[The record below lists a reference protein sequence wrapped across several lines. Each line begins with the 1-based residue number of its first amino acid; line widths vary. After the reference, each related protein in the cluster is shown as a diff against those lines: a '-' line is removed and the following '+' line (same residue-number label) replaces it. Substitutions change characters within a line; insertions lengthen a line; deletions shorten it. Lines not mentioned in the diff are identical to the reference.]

1 MCELQ
6 QGATL
11 TFTVSTGT
19 WEVISIPRFGAPV
32 PVIDDTDLQDT
43 SRRIKCPGMLEDPQM
58 MTGIIIRSIGTQAR
72 PAKKV
77 LQTMTVTSSLVPGNA
92 TADIFAGSG
101 FIVDVREPDYTA
113 DTEGR
118 KTIEIDW
125 QYDGKTGPARTLATV

>member
-11 TFTVSTGT
+11 TFSVSTGT
-19 WEVISIPRFGAPV
+19 WEVISIPRYGAPV

-43 SRRIKCPGMLEDPQM
+43 ARRIKCPGMLEDPQM
-58 MTGIIIRSIGTQAR
+58 MTGIIIRSISTQAR
-72 PAKKV
+72 PATKV
-77 LQTMTVTSSLVPGNA
+77 LQTMTVTSSLVPGKL

-125 QYDGKTGPARTLATV
+125 QYDGKTGPARTLAT